1 MRQYSDSLAILFG
14 IILAGIVSFV
24 AYTVVFGDLNG
35 DSGGLKQKSGTDA
48 CVSIDGSG
56 GFSEKAKAGD
66 CAVARAVGLPTALAL
81 SPDGTNGYVAAH
93 REAVAVLDR
102 DVTSGVMTGHTG
114 SDGCISRDGTPGG
127 ERARRLRQPAVISR
141 TRSCA
146 IGRGLFGVT
155 DVAVSP
161 DGRNVYVSSADGL
174 AIFDRDQQGGGLTQK
189 AGTAGCITRTGIQ
202 RGATR
207 GTPGCASARGLLQT
221 SSVTVSPD
229 GRSVYVTSVDILAFT
244 RDRRTGVLKQISGP
258 AGCVGDTADGAD
270 NARCGADP
278 EADGATSLY
287 VTPEGRQV
295 YASSG
300 TDAGAAG
307 AVAILDRDP
316 RSGALR
322 PGRGQASCIGEDRG
336 CTDGRG
342 LRGSAEVTMT
352 ADGRHAYVLSFL
364 GCSIGVFD
372 RDPATG
378 ALTQKPGVAGAATDH
393 AGHGACSNRL
403 ATAGIGF
410 AGGGIALSARGARLF
425 VTARAGLAMYSR
437 EPSGAL
443 HYDGCVSDDG
453 EANCDD
459 VKVLNVPI
467 SPVTSPDGRNVY
479 VGVQGGDA
487 VSAFDV
493 PQRKSGA

>member
-14 IILAGIVSFV
+14 IVLAGIVSFA
-24 AYTVVFGDLNG
+24 AYTIVFGDLNG
-35 DSGGLKQKSGTDA
+35 DSGGLKQKRGTAA
-48 CVSIDGSG
+48 CVSVDGTG

-66 CAVARAVGLPTALAL
+66 CAVARAVGLPTALVL
-81 SPDGTNGYVAAH
+81 SPDGMNAYVAAH

-102 DVTSGVMTGHTG
+102 DASTGVLTGQTG
-114 SDGCISRDGTPGG
+114 TRGCVSRDGTPGG
-127 ERARRLRQPAVISR
+127 ERARRLRQTAAVARAR
-141 TRSCA
+141 TCA

-174 AIFDRDQQGGGLTQK
+174 AIFDRDQQSGALTQK
-189 AGTAGCITRTGIQ
+189 AGPSGCITRTGMQ

-207 GTPGCASARGLLQT
+207 RTPGCARARGLVQT

-229 GRSVYVTSVDILAFT
+229 GRSVYVTSVDILGFA
-244 RDRRTGVLKQISGP
+244 RDPRSGALRQISGP
-258 AGCVGDTADGAD
+258 AGCVGGSAQGAD
-270 NARCGADP
+270 DARCGADP

-287 VTPEGRQV
+287 VTPDGRQV
-295 YASSG
+295 FASSG

-316 RSGALR
+316 RSGALA
-322 PGRGQASCIGEDRG
+322 PGHGTASCIGQDAG
-336 CTDGRG
+336 CTDGHG
-342 LRGSAEVTMT
+342 LRGAAEVTMT

-364 GCSIGVFD
+364 GCAIGVFD

-378 ALTQKPGVAGAATDH
+378 ALRQKPGQAGAATTH
-393 AGHGACSNRL
+393 AGHGACSNRRVG
-403 ATAGIGF
+403 AGTGF

-425 VTARAGLAMYSR
+425 VSARAGLAMYSR
-437 EPSGAL
+437 RASGAL

-453 EANCDD
+453 EGTCDD

-493 PQRKSGA
+493 PRRKAAT

>member
-1 MRQYSDSLAILFG
+1 MGQYSDSLAILFG

-35 DSGGLKQKSGTDA
+35 DSGGLKQKSGKEA

-56 GFSEKAKAGD
+56 GFSEKAEAGD

-81 SPDGTNGYVAAH
+81 SPDGTNAYVAAH

-102 DVTSGVMTGHTG
+102 EVTSGAMVGQGGT
-114 SDGCISRDGTPGG
+114 DGCISRDGTPGG

-207 GTPGCASARGLLQT
+207 RAPGCARARGLLQT

-244 RDRRTGVLKQISGP
+244 RDPRTGALKQISGP
-258 AGCVGDTADGAD
+258 GGCVGGSADGAD
-270 NARCGADP
+270 DARCGADP

-287 VTPEGRQV
+287 VTPDGRQV

-307 AVAILDRDP
+307 AVAILARDP
-316 RSGALR
+316 RSGTLT
-322 PGRGQASCIGEDRG
+322 PGRGPGSCIGQDSG
-336 CTDGRG
+336 C
-342 LRGSAEVTMT
+342 
-352 ADGRHAYVLSFL
+352 
-364 GCSIGVFD
+364 
-372 RDPATG
+372 
-378 ALTQKPGVAGAATDH
+378 
-393 AGHGACSNRL
+393 
-403 ATAGIGF
+403 
-410 AGGGIALSARGARLF
+410 
-425 VTARAGLAMYSR
+425 
-437 EPSGAL
+437 
-443 HYDGCVSDDG
+443 
-453 EANCDD
+453 
-459 VKVLNVPI
+459 
-467 SPVTSPDGRNVY
+467 
-479 VGVQGGDA
+479 
-487 VSAFDV
+487 
-493 PQRKSGA
+493 